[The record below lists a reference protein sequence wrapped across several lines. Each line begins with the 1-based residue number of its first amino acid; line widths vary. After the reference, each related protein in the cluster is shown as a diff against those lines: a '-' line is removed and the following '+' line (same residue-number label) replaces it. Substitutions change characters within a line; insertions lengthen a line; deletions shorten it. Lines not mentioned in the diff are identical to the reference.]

1 MKLTVEELQQ
11 TMNYNKRKK
20 PVIKILKK
28 QGFKDVRRIK
38 SCKGI
43 DAQRIAK
50 ACDDGECNSV
60 ETENYE
66 LFGAIGEMFG
76 FEFVWLEETQIE
88 PTRYDVTILARKV
101 MR

>member
-1 MKLTVEELQQ
+1 MKLTVEELQGM
-11 TMNYNKRKK
+11 MNNNKRKK
-20 PVIKILKK
+20 TVIKILKK

-43 DAQRIAK
+43 DAQRVAIA
-50 ACDDGECNSV
+50 CEDGKCESV

-66 LFGAIGEMFG
+66 LFGAIAEVFG
-76 FEFVWLEETQIE
+76 FEFVWIEETKIN
-88 PTRYDVTILARKV
+88 PVRYDVTILARQV